1 MRTCARFSPDEVI
14 AILRPVMYMWLLVK
28 YGVKSYKPIWI
39 SLLLDFAQ
47 LAIGLIRLRR
57 SGQEEHS
64 LSLVEK
70 NEIASRIRISLL
82 KYLIR
87 EPIFSR
93 VVKPG
98 LEKVCSKLWIP
109 SAFVSYFI
117 AYINYYRYYSFI
129 A

>member
-1 MRTCARFSPDEVI
+1 
-14 AILRPVMYMWLLVK
+14 MWLLIK
-28 YGVKSYKPIWI
+28 FGVKSYKPIWI
-39 SLLLDFAQ
+39 SLLFDLAQ
-47 LAIGLIRLRR
+47 LVIGLIRLKR
-57 SGQEEHS
+57 SNLQQGLQ
-64 LSLVEK
+64 LQLVEK
-70 NEIASRIRISLL
+70 NEIASRIRSSLL
-82 KYLIR
+82 KYLVR

-98 LEKVCSKLWIP
+98 LENVCGKLWIP

>member
-1 MRTCARFSPDEVI
+1 
-14 AILRPVMYMWLLVK
+14 MWLLVK

-57 SGQEEHS
+57 SGQEEEGS

-70 NEIASRIRISLL
+70 NEIASRIRTSLL

-93 VVKPG
+93 IVRPG
-98 LEKVCSKLWIP
+98 LEKVCGKLWIP